1 MDNKKYTGYGTF
13 QSEKG
18 EYTGEIV
25 ENKCQGFGSMKFSNY
40 DIYEG
45 DWLDGKMHG
54 VGKYMFWNEAKD
66 MYTQTYEG
74 QFNNGVREGKGTMKY
89 ANRNV
94 YTGFWQNNM
103 RTGEGI
109 CVFADGKCFHGIWKF
124 DKMIRGVMCF
134 PDGNKYDG
142 DIKDGKLEGYGKFYW
157 NDGNWFEGIFKEGKP
172 WNGILL
178 TPEGKITEFFD
189 GEMK

>member
-1 MDNKKYTGYGTF
+1 MFTGYGTF
-13 QSEKG
+13 LFEKG

-25 ENKCQGFGSMKFSNY
+25 ENKCQGYGTMKFSNY

-74 QFNNGVREGKGTMKY
+74 QFKNGVREGKGTMKY

-94 YTGFWQNNM
+94 YEN
-103 RTGEGI
+103 
-109 CVFADGKCFHGIWKF
+109 
-124 DKMIRGVMCF
+124 RGRNLC
-134 PDGNKYDG
+134 
-142 DIKDGKLEGYGKFYW
+142 LC
-157 NDGNWFEGIFKEGKP
+157 
-172 WNGILL
+172 
-178 TPEGKITEFFD
+178 
-189 GEMK
+189 